1 MDGYEFES
9 MVRKGKCE
17 SRTDFK
23 RCAASW
29 PTFVRTEDG
38 GTNVQ
43 YMLARHDVT
52 EAEIEDLLREL
63 NISTQRY
70 LDFVRKNKGGNA
82 GSLGLDYFAKN
93 MVLQG
98 LLASDGKTELL
109 PPIYKTVYPVSD
121 NLVMV
126 RKITNEWGFVTPG
139 DPASFRDIGFGWDKF
154 DFLFGQLE
162 TKPTM
167 LVFKG
172 KSDAPGLEKYTM
184 IDAKGQPT
192 LTIDRVKPR
201 EGQGRS
207 YAIFDGGYLGF
218 PVRTEEGTDITV
230 FVRSATLDVD
240 RIAPPFEILRYGWRI
255 QGDYNSDVAR
265 TGFND
270 VAMEKV
276 GSFSSSHG
284 IASGDMYL
292 PLDEWNGASKIN
304 HKADGEKII
313 GIVPIYL
320 PEPYQHVRGWITVH
334 GDDTRRWY
342 KLVAHAPEEDSWGKL
357 QVGEKRELEP
367 QDIVGYAKYFPP
379 VADIWIGTVSDDVFA
394 ERFKGFSNLDP
405 RDVPK
410 PGLRIV
416 VRLFDDPDHPETSG
430 MTDWVSTGQDIHR
443 RAVEKAYANISGLP
457 AHPFDPQ
464 ALVTTDILN
473 TAVSEYFN
481 NVELRETRA
490 LTPAQRRARDAQR
503 EANYEAVLARVQIA
517 MADEV
522 MQSGRS
528 VREYANFYT
537 VAKTHGGKYLKAYW
551 QEYKHLPDIAD
562 SGEICRR
569 FGQTSEECR
578 LVWPTA
584 QAYYNEQKA
593 KADRAAERYA
603 REQMDRRFDP
613 NWNAVPKSTEPRC
626 YNNYDGTETC
636 FSN

>member
-1 MDGYEFES
+1 MDSYEFES

-38 GTNVQ
+38 GTKVQ
-43 YMLARHDVT
+43 YMLARNDVT

-70 LDFVRKNKGGNA
+70 LEFVRKDKGGNA

-126 RKITNEWGFVTPG
+126 RKITNAWGFVTLG

-184 IDAKGQPT
+184 VDAKGQAT

-201 EGQGRS
+201 EGKGRS
-207 YAIFDGGYLGF
+207 YTIFDGGYLGF
-218 PVRTEEGTDITV
+218 PVRTEEGTNITV
-230 FVRSATLDVD
+230 FVSAATLGVD

-255 QGDYNSDVAR
+255 QGNYSSDVAR
-265 TGFND
+265 TGFAD

-284 IASGDMYL
+284 IVAGDMYL
-292 PLDEWNGASKIN
+292 PLDAWNGKSKIN

-313 GIVPIYL
+313 GMVPIYL

-342 KLVAHAPEEDSWGKL
+342 KLVAHAPEEDGWGKL
-357 QVGEKRELEP
+357 QVGKQRELEP

-394 ERFKGFSNLDP
+394 ERFKEFSNLDP
-405 RDVPK
+405 RDLPQ

-430 MTDWVSTGQDIHR
+430 ITDWVSTGDDIHR
-443 RAVEKAYANISGLP
+443 RAVEKAYADISHLP
-457 AHPFDPQ
+457 THAFDPQ
-464 ALVTTDILN
+464 ALVTKDILT
-473 TAVSEYFN
+473 TAVSDYFIN
-481 NVELRETRA
+481 MEQRETRA
-490 LTPAQRRARDAQR
+490 LTPAERQARDAQR
-503 EANYEAVLARVQIA
+503 EANYQAVLVSAQLV

-522 MQSGRS
+522 MQPGRS
-528 VREYANFYT
+528 VREYVNFYK

-551 QEYKHLPDIAD
+551 REYGHLPDIAD

-569 FGQTSEECR
+569 FGQTSEECH

-584 QAYYNEQKA
+584 KAYYDEEKA

-613 NWNAVPKSTEPRC
+613 NWNAAPKSTEPRC